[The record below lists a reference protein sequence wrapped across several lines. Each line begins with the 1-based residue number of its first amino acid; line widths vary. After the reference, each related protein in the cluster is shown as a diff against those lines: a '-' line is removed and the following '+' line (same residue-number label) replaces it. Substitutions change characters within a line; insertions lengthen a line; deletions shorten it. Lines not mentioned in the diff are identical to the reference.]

1 MTGIYLIADKIIEI
15 STSYSYFHKTVEACR
30 ISMRPQISI
39 IITKAEI
46 DAARSKIGKEP
57 GGMSYTSQELP
68 GPFVESLLVRERIAE
83 KLLNF
88 NCLLINGA
96 SAAVDR
102 RGFVFISR
110 NGSLSLEFIKRWS
123 DYFGKRCER
132 ISVEQFII
140 RAAGR
145 IIKVYDTPWE
155 NETSHSGPFPVRV
168 IGLCI
173 LNRSEADRVEEYNP
187 TDAVY
192 LLSQKCFHPYTYTA
206 CEKTNSLIQTVVDN
220 IHLYS
225 VQISSI
231 NDAVKI
237 LKQKMREDHLLL

>member
-57 GGMSYTSQELP
+57 GSYTAQELP
-68 GPFVESLLVRERIAE
+68 GPFVEALLVRDRIAE

-220 IHLYS
+220 IHL
-225 VQISSI
+225 
-231 NDAVKI
+231 